1 MLKTVHITAL
11 KFAGIA
17 IAGYW
22 IYSKVEAAKNAA
34 TEVVTT
40 KLNPM
45 HKDNLAHITAQKI
58 IGPDELK
65 SGFTRLFD
73 AIDWAAEAVG
83 SETGING
90 IPGTNA
96 DQDEKLA
103 RRAGNVATVK
113 FGVNS
118 NG

>member
-1 MLKTVHITAL
+1 MLKPIQVTAL
-11 KFAGIA
+11 KFAGVA

-22 IYSKVEAAKNAA
+22 IYSNVQAAKNAA

-58 IGPDELK
+58 IGPDELQ
-65 SGFTRLFD
+65 SGFTRIFD

-96 DQDEKLA
+96 DQAEKMA
-103 RRAGNVATVK
+103 RLAGNAATVK